1 MTKFSISQA
10 AFSGYRLLAAKPIAA
25 LAWFVFQL
33 AVSLGLVWLT
43 ATMIGPQLTA
53 LKEMQTSGAPDPA
66 TAMALGGQTFP
77 LTVLALVVALVSGA
91 ILTGAILRAV
101 LRPGESAVGY
111 LRFGPNELRLIVVV
125 LMIILVLLIP
135 IVIAWL
141 PAIAVRFAIA
151 GPQVAA
157 MAMQGKGEIP
167 LAATLG
173 SLAAALPG
181 LALIVFLYVKLS
193 LASAQTVAERSIRIF
208 TSWRL
213 TKGVFWRTLATYLVA
228 AIPLVILKIGLM
240 AVIAA
245 TNPDLGF
252 KMTVQPDLTSV
263 PAAFAG
269 GQLVMFALQALLQ
282 VISSAAL
289 LVPTVMIYRAVAGET
304 VPTAT
309 VDDDYD
315 DDDDED

>member
-10 AFSGYRLLAAKPIAA
+10 AFSGYRLLAAKPLAA
-25 LAWFVFQL
+25 LGWFVFQL
-33 AVSLGLVWLT
+33 AVSLGVVWLT

-53 LKEMQTSGAPDPA
+53 LKEMQASGAADQG
-66 TAMALGGQTFP
+66 TAMALFGQTLP
-77 LTVLALVVALVSGA
+77 LTLLALVVALVSGA
-91 ILTGAILRAV
+91 ILTGAVLRAA
-101 LRPGESAVGY
+101 LRPGESAFAY
-111 LRFGPNELRLIVVV
+111 LRFGGNELRLIVVI
-125 LMIILVLLIP
+125 LLIILLMLIP

-141 PAIAVRFAIA
+141 PAFAVRMAIA

-157 MAMQGKGEIP
+157 MAMQGKGELP

-181 LALIVFLYVKLS
+181 VALIVFLYVKLS

-208 TSWRL
+208 NSWSL
-213 TKGVFWRTLATYLVA
+213 TKGVFWRTLGTYALA
-228 AIPLVILKIGLM
+228 AIPLVILKIVVM
-240 AVIAA
+240 AAVAA
-245 TNPDLGF
+245 LNPDLGF

-263 PAAFAG
+263 PAAFSG

-282 VISSAAL
+282 IITSAAL
-289 LVPTVMIYRAVAGET
+289 LVPTVMIYRAVAGEF

-309 VDDDYD
+309 ADDDDD